1 MPCYAPAGKNLLP
14 PTTWRGRQAG
24 LQESDPVDMMVII
37 FSARLRT
44 MDTAT
49 PSRKQQTHDR
59 ILDAAARAL
68 RDTGFYNVGVAD
80 IMKKVGLTHG
90 GFYAHF
96 PSRDALL
103 VEALE
108 RAGQDSQLRLRK
120 SISNGEARGWSRLRA
135 LVESYLSDRHLKA
148 PEAGCPVAALASEMP
163 RQSEA
168 VREAAAER
176 VQSLVASVEA
186 CLPQGHDPEAA
197 AVIASQLAGAL
208 QLARTLGD
216 NARGRRHLAASR
228 HFLLEHFEPGP
239 TPEA

>member
-1 MPCYAPAGKNLLP
+1 
-14 PTTWRGRQAG
+14 
-24 LQESDPVDMMVII
+24 
-37 FSARLRT
+37 
-44 MDTAT
+44 MDTA
-49 PSRKQQTHDR
+49 PASRKQQTHER

-68 RDTGFYNVGVAD
+68 RDSGFYNVGVAD

-103 VEALE
+103 VEALQ
-108 RAGQDSQLRLRK
+108 RAGQDSQLRLQK
-120 SISNGEARGWSRLRA
+120 SIALGQARGFSRFRA
-135 LVESYLSDRHLKA
+135 LVENYLSDRHLKA

-176 VQSLVASVEA
+176 VQSLVASVQA
-186 CLPQGHDPEAA
+186 CLPAGEQPELA
-197 AVIASQLAGAL
+197 AVIASQLTGAL

-228 HFLLEHFEPGP
+228 RFLLERFEPGASP
-239 TPEA
+239 AD

>member
-1 MPCYAPAGKNLLP
+1 
-14 PTTWRGRQAG
+14 
-24 LQESDPVDMMVII
+24 
-37 FSARLRT
+37 
-44 MDTAT
+44 MDTAV
-49 PSRKQQTHDR
+49 PGRKQQTHDR

-103 VEALE
+103 VEALQ
-108 RAGQDSQLRLRK
+108 RAGQDSQLRLQK
-120 SISNGEARGWSRLRA
+120 SIAHGQARGWTRFRA
-135 LVESYLSDRHLKA
+135 LVENYLSDRHLKA

-163 RQSEA
+163 RQSEP
-168 VREAAAER
+168 VRAAAAER

-186 CLPQGHDPEAA
+186 CLPPGHEPEAA
-197 AVIASQLAGAL
+197 AVVASQLAGAL

-228 HFLLEHFEPGP
+228 RFLLDQIEAGASPGS
-239 TPEA
+239 